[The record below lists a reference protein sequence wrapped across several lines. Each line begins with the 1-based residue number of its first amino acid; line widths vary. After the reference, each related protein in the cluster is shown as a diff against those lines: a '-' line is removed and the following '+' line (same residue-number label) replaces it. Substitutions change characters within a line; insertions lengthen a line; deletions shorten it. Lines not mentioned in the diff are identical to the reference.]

1 MFCDKPY
8 ILIENLLQY
17 LNIIITFHFRTKE
30 QEDKKANWRDSFLIE
45 RGKMTTDR
53 YNKIRNALPPVAI
66 DFSWS
71 IKTPY

>member
-1 MFCDKPY
+1 MKRRPFVVIKY
-8 ILIENLLQY
+8 QY
-17 LNIIITFHFRTKE
+17 NFFRTKE